1 MTVLLADISFGEG
14 LLFIFEF
21 FLLFAWIWILISII
35 GDLFRDHELSG
46 VAKAVWVFFLV
57 FLPFLGVLL
66 YLIVRGN
73 GMRDRTIKAQVE
85 AKKEF
90 DIIRPRT
97 GPDRLSRGRTPQARR
112 AEGKGRC
119 RPRSSTGQSR
129 SCLPEC
135 LRPQSL
141 FPPVRRERAARGWRS
156 FSRWRCSC
164 SSSTPR

>member
-1 MTVLLADISFGEG
+1 MLLADISFGEG

-73 GMRDRTIKAQVE
+73 GMRDRTIKAQVD

-90 DIIRPRT
+90 DSYVREQAHAGSPADELHKLAELKDK
-97 GPDRLSRGRTPQARR
+97 GALSAEEFDQAK
-112 AEGKGRC
+112 AK
-119 RPRSSTGQSR
+119 
-129 SCLPEC
+129 L
-135 LRPQSL
+135 L
-141 FPPVRRERAARGWRS
+141 A
-156 FSRWRCSC
+156 
-164 SSSTPR
+164 

>member
-1 MTVLLADISFGEG
+1 MLLADIGFGEG

-57 FLPFLGVLL
+57 FLPFFGVLL

-73 GMRDRTIKAQVE
+73 GMRDRTIKAQVD

-90 DIIRPRT
+90 DSYVREQAEAGSPADELHKLNDLKEKGAISADEF
-97 GPDRLSRGRTPQARR
+97 DRAKAKLLT
-112 AEGKGRC
+112 
-119 RPRSSTGQSR
+119 
-129 SCLPEC
+129 
-135 LRPQSL
+135 
-141 FPPVRRERAARGWRS
+141 
-156 FSRWRCSC
+156 
-164 SSSTPR
+164 

>member
-1 MTVLLADISFGEG
+1 MLLADISFGEG

-73 GMRDRTIKAQVE
+73 GMRDRTIKAQVD
-85 AKKEF
+85 AKKQFDSYVQEQAHAGSAADELHKLAELKDKGALSAEEF
-90 DIIRPRT
+90 D
-97 GPDRLSRGRTPQARR
+97 R
-112 AEGKGRC
+112 AK
-119 RPRSSTGQSR
+119 SK
-129 SCLPEC
+129 L
-135 LRPQSL
+135 L
-141 FPPVRRERAARGWRS
+141 A
-156 FSRWRCSC
+156 
-164 SSSTPR
+164 

>member
-1 MTVLLADISFGEG
+1 MLLADISFGQG

-35 GDLFRDHELSG
+35 SDLFRDHELSG

-73 GMRDRTIKAQVE
+73 GMRDRTIKAQVD

-90 DIIRPRT
+90 DSYVREQAQAGSPADELHKLAELKEKGAISADEF
-97 GPDRLSRGRTPQARR
+97 DRAKAKLLT
-112 AEGKGRC
+112 
-119 RPRSSTGQSR
+119 
-129 SCLPEC
+129 
-135 LRPQSL
+135 
-141 FPPVRRERAARGWRS
+141 
-156 FSRWRCSC
+156 
-164 SSSTPR
+164 

>member
-73 GMRDRTIKAQVE
+73 GMRDRTIKAQAE
-85 AKKEF
+85 AKQHFDSYVREQAHATPADELHKLNELKEKGALSTEEF
-90 DIIRPRT
+90 D
-97 GPDRLSRGRTPQARR
+97 R
-112 AEGKGRC
+112 AK
-119 RPRSSTGQSR
+119 SK
-129 SCLPEC
+129 L
-135 LRPQSL
+135 L
-141 FPPVRRERAARGWRS
+141 A
-156 FSRWRCSC
+156 
-164 SSSTPR
+164 